1 MSGERGTREF
11 EGTGAEI
18 LVECLIRAGVGHI
31 FGVPGDTG
39 VTFYDAL
46 YHRQDAVQHVLARD
60 ERHAAFMA
68 DAYARAS
75 NTVGV
80 VEASSGGGVT
90 FLVGGLG
97 EPWASSVPLLI
108 LTTDIHRRSRN
119 TGALTEI
126 DQTKLF
132 SAVTKWQTTI
142 ESAADIPRCV
152 CDALCAAASGRP
164 APVSLVIPED
174 VMDERAR
181 VMLPTMTVQV
191 PAERLPV
198 DSDGVARVADTLRAA
213 QRPAIVA
220 GSGVHLS
227 GAWDELERLASGWG
241 IPVATSIHGKGALAE
256 DSPWSLGVA
265 GANGARD
272 YANDYL
278 AAADVVLFIGT
289 RANATDTNSF
299 KSPPRGGP
307 AIIHVDVESERAGRN
322 YPGSIALIGD
332 ARTVLRQI
340 TEALGRPDESRSSEI
355 RAWIAARRQAWEE
368 ASTASDTA
376 LDTATLHPRDV
387 VRAVRRLAGPDALV
401 LGEPGTATPNIASY
415 WETARGERS
424 VIIPRGHGPMGYV
437 IPGAIGAA
445 FAHPGRTIIGLTG
458 DGSFA
463 MACGELE
470 TAARFGLPIVYVQFT
485 NGSLGWIK
493 MLQHLYT
500 GQRYFGV
507 DLGAIDAVKVAEGMG
522 VAAHRATSLDD
533 FAAALEAALARRGP
547 TYIDVPIP
555 DEIHLTPPV
564 APWQETLTKKAGR
577 QAY

>member
-1 MSGERGTREF
+1 MSGYQDGQGF
-11 EGTGAEI
+11 EGTGADI
-18 LVECLIRAGVGHI
+18 LVECLARAGVSHV

-46 YHRQDAVQHVLARD
+46 YHRQDAIQHVLARD

-97 EPWASSVPLLI
+97 EPWASSVPLLV

-126 DQTKLF
+126 DQMKLF
-132 SAVTKWQTTI
+132 SAVTKWQSTVD
-142 ESAADIPRCV
+142 SAADIPRLV
-152 CDALCAAASGRP
+152 GEALCAATTGRP

-181 VMLPTMTVQV
+181 VSIPAMIVAV
-191 PAERLPV
+191 PGDRRPA
-198 DSDGVARVADTLRAA
+198 DSNAVTQAA
-213 QRPAIVA
+213 SALTSAHRPAIVA
-220 GSGVHLS
+220 GSGIHLS
-227 GAWDELERLASGWG
+227 QAWAELRRLADTWG

-278 AAADVVLFIGT
+278 AAADVALFVGT

-299 KSPPRGGP
+299 KSPPRT
-307 AIIHVDVESERAGRN
+307 ATTIHIDVEGERAGRN
-322 YPGSIALIGD
+322 YPGSIALVGD
-332 ARTVLRQI
+332 ART
-340 TEALGRPDESRSSEI
+340 ALGQIINALGEPDAARSAQI
-355 RAWIAARRQAWEE
+355 RRWIAERRGAWDN
-368 ASTASDTA
+368 AAAAPADTGGPN
-376 LDTATLHPRDV
+376 LLPPRDV
-387 VRAVRRLAGPDALV
+387 VRTLRRLAGADALI

-445 FAHPGRTIIGLTG
+445 FAHPGRAIVGLTG

-470 TAARFGLPIVYVQFT
+470 TAARFNLPVVYVQFT

-493 MLQHLYT
+493 MLQRLYT
-500 GQRYFGV
+500 GGRYFGV
-507 DLGAIDAVKVAEGMG
+507 DFGPIDAVKVAEGMG
-522 VAAHRATSLDD
+522 LAAHRATNLDD
-533 FAAALEAALARRGP
+533 FAAAFEAALARRRP
-547 TYIDVPIP
+547 TYIDVPVP

>member
-1 MSGERGTREF
+1 MGDNRSRREF

-18 LVECLIRAGVGHI
+18 LVECLAQAGVGHI

-46 YHRQDAVQHVLARD
+46 YHRQDTIRHILARD

-97 EPWASSVPLLI
+97 EPWASSVPLLV

-132 SAVTKWQTTI
+132 SAVTKWQATI
-142 ESAADIPRCV
+142 ESAAEIPRLV
-152 CDALCAAASGRP
+152 CDALCAATSGRP

-181 VMLPTMTVQV
+181 VSLPTMSVRV
-191 PAERLPV
+191 PNDRWPADADSATRAAE
-198 DSDGVARVADTLRAA
+198 TLRSAR
-213 QRPAIVA
+213 RPAVVA

-227 GAWDELERLASGWG
+227 QAWDDLSRLANTWG

-256 DSPWSLGVA
+256 NSPWSLGVA

-272 YANDYL
+272 YTNDYL
-278 AAADVVLFIGT
+278 ANADAVLFVGT

-299 KSPPRGGP
+299 RSPPRT
-307 AIIHVDVESERAGRN
+307 AATVHIDIEHDHAGRN
-322 YPGSIALIGD
+322 YPGSIALVGD
-332 ARTVLRQI
+332 AQTTLRQI
-340 TEALGRPDESRSSEI
+340 MDALGEPNETRSEEIRGWIAERRQQWQASSAAPAAVDESV
-355 RAWIAARRQAWEE
+355 
-368 ASTASDTA
+368 
-376 LDTATLHPRDV
+376 LHPRNV
-387 VRAVRRLAGPDALV
+387 VRAIRRLTGPDALI

-470 TAARFGLPIVYVQFT
+470 TAARFNLPIVYVQFS

-507 DLGAIDAVKVAEGMG
+507 DFGPIDAVKVAEGMG
-522 VAAHRATSLDD
+522 LAARRATSLAD
-533 FAAALEAALARRGP
+533 FTVALQEALARPGP
-547 TYIDVPIP
+547 TYIDVPVP

>member
-1 MSGERGTREF
+1 MSGQQGHREF

-18 LVECLIRAGVGHI
+18 LVECLVRAGVGHV

-46 YHRQDAVQHVLARD
+46 YHHRDTIHHVLARD

-68 DAYARAS
+68 DAYARAG

-97 EPWASSVPLLI
+97 EPWASSVPLLV

-132 SAVTKWQTTI
+132 SAVTKWQAAVETV
-142 ESAADIPRCV
+142 ADIPRLV
-152 CDALCAAASGRP
+152 CDALCAATTGRP

-181 VMLPTMTVQV
+181 VGLPTMSAQV
-191 PAERLPV
+191 PGDRPSA
-198 DSDGVARVADTLRAA
+198 DTDAVARAA
-213 QRPAIVA
+213 NALTAAHRPAIVA
-220 GSGVHLS
+220 GSGVHL
-227 GAWDELERLASGWG
+227 AAARDEISRLANTWG

-256 DSPWSLGVA
+256 DDPWSLGVA

-278 AAADVVLFIGT
+278 AAADAVLFVGT

-299 KSPPRGGP
+299 KSPPRT
-307 AIIHVDVESERAGRN
+307 AATMHIDIEAERAGRN
-322 YPGSIALIGD
+322 YPGSVTLVGD
-332 ARTVLRQI
+332 ARTVLCQI
-340 TEALGRPDESRSSEI
+340 MEALGGPDEGRSAEI
-355 RAWIAARRQAWEE
+355 RRWIAERRQAWAA
-368 ASTASDTA
+368 ASAAPADVGEGM
-376 LDTATLHPRDV
+376 LHPRDV
-387 VRAVRRLAGPDALV
+387 VRAIRRLAGADALI
-401 LGEPGTATPNIASY
+401 LGEPGTPTPNIASY
-415 WETARGERS
+415 WETARAERS

-445 FAHPGRTIIGLTG
+445 FAHPERTIVGLTG
-458 DGSFA
+458 DGSFG

-470 TAARFGLPIVYVQFT
+470 TAARFHLPIVYVQFS

-493 MLQHLYT
+493 MLQHLYS
-500 GQRYFGV
+500 GGRYFGV
-507 DLGAIDAVKVAEGMG
+507 DFGAIDSVKVAEGMG
-522 VAAHRATSLDD
+522 LAAHRATSLDD
-533 FAAALEAALARRGP
+533 FAAAFETALARRGP
-547 TYIDVPIP
+547 TYIDVPVP